1 MKNLSLFKEIETNQ
15 TQEGELFKRVRDESL
30 DFRGIP
36 ASQGVYAIHP
46 YPAMFHFLLVRR
58 FINELTFEGQWVF
71 DPFCGSGVSAVES
84 YRLNRNFVGY
94 DVNPLAVLISKVR
107 TTPLQTDTL
116 FKVLN
121 HILDSKVHDYT
132 VPKFHNIDYWFDEDV
147 IEELAKIKSKIYSL
161 DDEKVKNFFKV
172 VFSETLRKVSN
183 ADFNEFKLVRKK
195 EVRVKPNVKKV
206 FHETACKNILSL
218 QEINTIQN
226 TSKILLTEKNV
237 LEEDLLEEESVH
249 LVLTSPPYGDSRT
262 TVAYEQFSKLSIKWL
277 DLPEDYEK
285 KQLGAKVR
293 KDLKPLP
300 SDELHKS
307 IERIE
312 RLDRKRAQE
321 VYSFYHDLYI
331 AIEKIARTVRKGGY
345 AVFVVG
351 NRTVKGVTLPT
362 DKIVADFFTRC
373 GFKHLITLVR
383 EISNKRMPKENSP
396 NNVRGQKSATMKYE
410 YVLILQKR

>member
-1 MKNLSLFKEIETNQ
+1 
-15 TQEGELFKRVRDESL
+15 
-30 DFRGIP
+30 
-36 ASQGVYAIHP
+36 
-46 YPAMFHFLLVRR
+46 
-58 FINELTFEGQWVF
+58 
-71 DPFCGSGVSAVES
+71 
-84 YRLNRNFVGY
+84 LNRNFVGY

-121 HILDSKVHDYT
+121 HILGSKVHDNT

-147 IEELAKIKSKIYSL
+147 IEELAKIRSKIYSL

-195 EVRVKPNVKKV
+195 EVRVKPNVREV
-206 FHETACKNILSL
+206 FYEVARKNILSL
-218 QEINTIQN
+218 QEINTIQS
-226 TSKILLTEKNV
+226 TSKILLIEKNV

-331 AIEKIARTVRKGGY
+331 AIEKIARMVRKGGY

-351 NRTVKGVTLPT
+351 NRTVKGITLPT

-373 GFKHLITLVR
+373 GFEHLITLVR

-396 NNVRGQKSATMKYE
+396 NNVRGQKSTTMKYE